1 MPRTVTAILLA
12 GTALAGLVLAP
23 RHVAAQQAATA
34 EALAIIV
41 HRSNPVDELSSAQ
54 LKRIYMFDTQNWP
67 HGRKIT
73 VMVREKDQPDR
84 AEAIRLICGISEAEY
99 ERHVLLQTFRG
110 SLGSGPRSI
119 QSVSAMLRF
128 VFNAPGAMGTSRLT
142 RSTALSKSCGS
153 MDDCPPNPHIPCD
166 GAPGSE
172 GTTDRWLSRSRSG
185 IGNGSYWR

>member
-12 GTALAGLVLAP
+12 GTAALAGLCVVPQRAW
-23 RHVAAQQAATA
+23 AQQAATS

-54 LKRIYMFDTQNWP
+54 LKRIYLFDIQNWP

-73 VMVREKDQPDR
+73 VMVREKGQPDR
-84 AEAIRLICGISEAEY
+84 AEAIKLICGIAEAEY

-110 SLGSGPRSI
+110 SLGPGPRSI

-128 VFNAPGAMGTSRLT
+128 VFNAPGAIGYIPADQVDGSVKVLRIDGRLPNDPSYPL
-142 RSTALSKSCGS
+142 RRRDPVGK
-153 MDDCPPNPHIPCD
+153 DD
-166 GAPGSE
+166 
-172 GTTDRWLSRSRSG
+172 
-185 IGNGSYWR
+185 